1 MEKLCNLAFALLEK
15 TPVINSTAKKN
26 TVMKSDYFLV
36 DSKLHVTFLLSK
48 ISETFLEIKWS
59 ARSRKWRFSR
69 LNGNFSS
76 KLKSSLCSIRIR
88 FGKTLCL
95 MHGKNLYLAGTIH
108 KRFFRSAL
116 RLLYNDGEI

>member
-15 TPVINSTAKKN
+15 TLVINSTAKKN

-36 DSKLHVTFLLSK
+36 DSKPQKNNLAFVN
-48 ISETFLEIKWS
+48 ISQTFLEMECKIKKVEI
-59 ARSRKWRFSR
+59 SRP
-69 LNGNFSS
+69 NGNFSS

-116 RLLYNDGEI
+116 RLL